1 MRDIHYNLNFEI
13 LLKNEDMERIRFVLF
28 INIYI
33 FFLQFVLLGIMKGLT
48 ESVGKCICAALLN
61 VILQYE
67 LINYY

>member
-48 ESVGKCICAALLN
+48 EGVRMEKCICAALLN
-61 VILQYE
+61 VILQY
-67 LINYY
+67 